1 MANED
6 QLPFRTIRH
15 INCTILQSESRSCEA
30 CTTYRNNL
38 KALLKK
44 GEKTE
49 NKPSHNTNYRYMSK
63 TLMKDSIV
71 SLRATI
77 KHKNHRISYLENQ
90 IQTDPRSTLVSK
102 DMHDDLLSV
111 MGKHNE
117 DVLKSFPEDSFQH
130 IFWSSQYNAA
140 QQKSSTGL
148 RWNPAMIRWCIF
160 LQQKSSAAYD
170 LIRKSNCIRLPSQR
184 TLRRYTQ
191 FYNAS
196 TGFSCELDE
205 QMMRDSKIQS
215 LEYYQKF
222 VSIIGDE
229 MYIKQKLVYNNST
242 GDLVGYCDIGD
253 INNHLVQLEKEYT
266 NPGTCTGEHDTLA
279 KTMMVLMVRGLFINF
294 TFPYASFASSTLTGE
309 QLIPIFYEAIMRVER
324 CGFKVSSITLDGHSV
339 NRKFIKL
346 ISCDTEMK
354 TKHKFKNPMS
364 ESNQREI
371 YLFSDPSHLIKTV
384 RNCLANP
391 KRHMEVI
398 IIVIVLC
405 LKFHSLLQ

>member
-15 INCTILQSESRSCEA
+15 IHCPIIQHESRSCEA
-30 CTTYRNNL
+30 CATYRNNL
-38 KALLKK
+38 KSLLKK
-44 GEKTE
+44 KQTE
-49 NKPSHNTNYRYMSK
+49 NTRPSHHTNYRYMSK
-63 TLMKDSIV
+63 TEMKDSIV

-77 KHKNHRISYLENQ
+77 KHKNQRISHLENL
-90 IQTDPRSTLVSK
+90 IQADPRSTLVSK

-130 IFWSSQYNAA
+130 IFWLSQYNAA
-140 QQKSSTGL
+140 QQKSPTGL

-160 LQQKSSAAYD
+160 LQQKSSAAYE
-170 LIRKSNCIRLPSQR
+170 LIRKSNCIHFPSQR

-229 MYIKQKLVYNNST
+229 MYIKEKLVYNKST

-253 INNHLVQLEKEYT
+253 INNHLIQLEKEYT
-266 NPGTCTGEHDTLA
+266 HTNAGTAKHDTLA
-279 KTMMVLMVRGLFINF
+279 KTMMVLMVRGLFTNF

-309 QLIPIFYEAIMRVER
+309 QLIPIFYEAIMRIER

-346 ISCDTEMK
+346 VSCDTEMK

-364 ESNQREI
+364 ENNQREI

-384 RNCLANP
+384 RNCFSNP

-398 IIVIVLC
+398 IV
-405 LKFHSLLQ
+405 QYM